1 MLKRI
6 LIRFS
11 DAEGQALVEYTL
23 IVLFAAVVTI
33 AALTALGQ
41 SVRDLLTPVAGAL

>member
-6 LIRFS
+6 VSRCS
-11 DAEGQALVEYTL
+11 DAEGQVLVEYTL
-23 IVLFAAVVTI
+23 IVLFASVVTV

-41 SVRDLLTPVAGAL
+41 NARDLLTPVAGAL

>member
-1 MLKRI
+1 MLEPI
-6 LIRFS
+6 LSRFS

-23 IVLFAAVVTI
+23 IVLFASVVTV

-41 SVRDLLTPVAGAL
+41 SAKDLLTPVAGAL

>member
-6 LIRFS
+6 LSKFS
-11 DAEGQALVEYTL
+11 AAEGQALVEYTL
-23 IVLFAAVVTI
+23 IVLFAAVLTV
-33 AALTALGQ
+33 AAFTALGQ